1 MSHTHCRHFSRTSFR
16 AATVLVTAFLA
27 SVLVGAA
34 AAMPRPRPTG
44 KLSGVVLGPNGRPVA
59 RARVLL
65 QDADGSHP
73 RASQTDA
80 AGRFRFSP
88 LRQDN
93 YDVRARAEGQSS
105 VWERN
110 VLVRSG
116 QETKVTLRLLPRQS
130 PANPP
135 KSAPAKPMSKRPNS

>member
-1 MSHTHCRHFSRTSFR
+1 MTSFC
-16 AATVLVTAFLA
+16 ATAVLVTVFLA
-27 SVLVGAA
+27 GTLVGAA
-34 AAMPRPRPTG
+34 PATTRPRLTG

-73 RASQTDA
+73 RAAQTDV
-80 AGRFRFSP
+80 AGRFRFSA
-88 LRQDN
+88 LRQGN
-93 YDVRARAEGQSS
+93 YDVRAQAEGQSS
-105 VWERN
+105 DWVHN

-135 KSAPAKPMSKRPNS
+135 KSAPAKPTPKRPST